1 MLAALAVEAALGN
14 SFVAE
19 RSAEASRAHCRRSGW
34 AFPWGLRVQLAEV
47 LLQGLFDSEAR
58 GYVPQHERLLAG
70 IARQL
75 WPLLGIS
82 APVADALWAW
92 VHFREVCGVFMPGAS
107 FFLVVLMLGSRALG

>member
-1 MLAALAVEAALGN
+1 MCLVC
-14 SFVAE
+14 FVNP
-19 RSAEASRAHCRRSGW
+19 HRSGW

-47 LLQGLFDSEAR
+47 LLQGLFDSANS
-58 GYVPQHERLLAG
+58 GYVAQHERLLAG

-92 VHFREVCGVFMPGAS
+92 VHFREVGFESVSYDGGDTYHS
-107 FFLVVLMLGSRALG
+107 

>member
-1 MLAALAVEAALGN
+1 M
-14 SFVAE
+14 
-19 RSAEASRAHCRRSGW
+19 
-34 AFPWGLRVQLAEV
+34 QLAEV
-47 LLQGLFDSEAR
+47 LLQGLFDSANG

-92 VHFREVCGVFMPGAS
+92 VHFREVGPHHRGNRSAEIRQPVSNAS
-107 FFLVVLMLGSRALG
+107 EEELVPSLWHARLYQSHGHACRDASR